1 MDSVAPATKRKTMK
15 ILNVAALVAVAA
27 LAATGLSQG
36 RPPMGGPGGPPGG
49 MGMGGGRR
57 PRSPQ
62 ETADR
67 QTQMMTQ
74 MLGLNAVQQKKVH
87 DIVFRSAVQAQR
99 LRDAQT
105 AEINKLL
112 TPDQKRKMASMRGP
126 GGGMGRGGPGMGGP
140 GMGRGGPG
148 MGGPGG
154 MRRGG

>member
-1 MDSVAPATKRKTMK
+1 MK
-15 ILNVAALVAVAA
+15 ISNLAALVAVSA

-36 RPPMGGPGGPPGG
+36 RP
-49 MGMGGGRR
+49 GMGGGRG

-74 MLGLNAVQQKKVH
+74 ALGLNAAQQKQLHAIIFK
-87 DIVFRSAVQAQR
+87 SAVDAQHRREAQR
-99 LRDAQT
+99 AAIMKMLSADQRRKFDA
-105 AEINKLL
+105 
-112 TPDQKRKMASMRGP
+112 MGP
-126 GGGMGRGGPGMGGP
+126 GMGRGGPGGP
-140 GMGRGGPG
+140 GMGRPG